1 MTLRKWHAV
10 SRFVP
15 GSAWLIF
22 ADFLLRLDLATVARL
37 DLLPATVEAIE

>member
-10 SRFVP
+10 SQFVA
-15 GSAWLIF
+15 GSAWLTF
-22 ADFLLRLDLATVARL
+22 ANFRLRLDLATVARL

>member
-15 GSAWLIF
+15 GSAWLTF
-22 ADFLLRLDLATVARL
+22 TNFRLRLVLATVARL

>member
-10 SRFVP
+10 SQFVA

-22 ADFLLRLDLATVARL
+22 ANFRLLYLATVARL
-37 DLLPATVEAIE
+37 HLLPATVEAIE